1 MLTRVI
7 RYKKLK
13 NETETVMSLE
23 DVLNIVRENLGSE
36 VECALIDYLSEEKK
50 EGLISA
56 DTFIEGIFQEQ
67 IQESDLLEKL
77 VNKILEDLNEQG
89 FLKKNKNIDKFIPS
103 EAELI
108 EMIDSELSL
117 GIKNYFSYWG
127 DSMQDKVALVKFL
140 RGSFEQEYSYFT
152 DIEDLKKGDIVLVQ
166 VNNSYGLAEF
176 SRYSYSKIDIKKSE
190 KWIVKNLTLDIEN
203 FEFIH

>member
-7 RYKKLK
+7 RYKTLK

-117 GIKNYFSYWG
+117 GIKNYFSY
-127 DSMQDKVALVKFL
+127 
-140 RGSFEQEYSYFT
+140 
-152 DIEDLKKGDIVLVQ
+152 
-166 VNNSYGLAEF
+166 
-176 SRYSYSKIDIKKSE
+176 
-190 KWIVKNLTLDIEN
+190 
-203 FEFIH
+203 

>member
-13 NETETVMSLE
+13 NETVTVMSLAE
-23 DVLNIVRENLGSE
+23 VLNIVRENLGSD
-36 VECALIDYLSEEKK
+36 VECALIDYLSEEKE

-77 VNKILEDLNEQG
+77 VKKILEDLNEQG

-108 EMIDSELSL
+108 EIIDSELSP
-117 GIKNYFSYWG
+117 GIKNYFSY
-127 DSMQDKVALVKFL
+127 
-140 RGSFEQEYSYFT
+140 
-152 DIEDLKKGDIVLVQ
+152 
-166 VNNSYGLAEF
+166 
-176 SRYSYSKIDIKKSE
+176 
-190 KWIVKNLTLDIEN
+190 
-203 FEFIH
+203 